1 MPWWSTPY
9 GMILSFG
16 LVVLLVLVL
25 RTHIWRNL
33 WTLQRRTQSE
43 VTRVFVDVYKAIDRG
58 GSIREILLLGVRT
71 IARQLG
77 AAASLVQ
84 LLDEEGEQIE
94 EVSYNLDVQ
103 GEDWGKK
110 YLSTLSIQDQ
120 KESIYVRNVRKDPT
134 IISTGPW
141 DKNGFTSFLYVPVVK
156 EGKVRG
162 RFWVLSRKPLKYPRD
177 KLDLLSSLAGL
188 QTLAV
193 ERMDLIDVLKAK
205 SYQDDLTGLYN
216 RRYFHLRLS
225 EEIARSARGGEPVSL
240 LISDLDNFRTLNEVL
255 GHQGGDKVLREVG
268 KVTKSSVRA
277 CDIPTRY
284 GGDEFAIILPEADS
298 ITALKTSNRL
308 LKAVQKAPSILD
320 EASPFGVTM
329 SIGLASFP
337 EDACSIEDLISKADR
352 AMLSAKHYP
361 DKKIMSWKML
371 KGTGEEIPSR
381 ISSKNIVQELAYAL
395 AEIVDRKDGYIF
407 EHSRLVSEQSVI
419 FAKKMKFDQAGLEQI
434 QMAALLHDVGKFAVP
449 EEILNRSTPLSKK
462 GWEGIKVHS
471 IAAVDILRHIRGL
484 RNIIPIVKSIHEN
497 YDGSGYPEGLE
508 GENIPIEARIIAVVD
523 AYWAMRTPRPYR
535 GALTHEETLSRIK
548 KDSEKKYDP
557 KIISVFIDFCQKSS
571 FKEGVKK
578 VYNR

>member
-43 VTRVFVDVYKAIDRG
+43 ITRVFVDVYKAIDRG
-58 GSIREILLLGVRT
+58 GSIRELLLLGVRT
-71 IARQLG
+71 IARQLD

-103 GEDWGKK
+103 GEDWGKR
-110 YLSTLSIQDQ
+110 YLSTLSTQDQ

-134 IISTGPW
+134 IISTEPW
-141 DKNGFTSFLYVPVVK
+141 DKNGFISFLYVPVIK
-156 EGKVRG
+156 EGKIRG

-188 QTLAV
+188 QTLAI
-193 ERMDLIDVLKAK
+193 ERMNLIDVLKAK

-268 KVTKSSVRA
+268 KVMKFSVRA

-298 ITALKTSNRL
+298 LTALKTSKRL
-308 LKAVQKAPSILD
+308 LKAVQEAPGILD

-337 EDACSIEDLISKADR
+337 EDARSIEDLISKADR

-381 ISSKNIVQELAYAL
+381 ISSKDIVRELAYAL

-419 FAKKMKFDQAGLEQI
+419 FAQEMKFDQAGLKQI
-434 QMAALLHDVGKFAVP
+434 QMAGLLHDVGKFAVP
-449 EEILNRSTPLSKK
+449 EEILNKSTPLSKK
-462 GWEGIKVHS
+462 GWEGIKAHS
-471 IAAVDILRHIRGL
+471 IAAVDILRHIKGL
-484 RNIIPIVKSIHEN
+484 RNIIPI
-497 YDGSGYPEGLE
+497 D
-508 GENIPIEARIIAVVD
+508 
-523 AYWAMRTPRPYR
+523 
-535 GALTHEETLSRIK
+535 IK
-548 KDSEKKYDP
+548 
-557 KIISVFIDFCQKSS
+557 DFKTR
-571 FKEGVKK
+571 E
-578 VYNR
+578 